1 VRPAEDLTD
10 IRDWSEGR
18 SAKRRSVLSERRMRI
33 NEPVTQR
40 EFDYPEVRGL
50 AGRSAEAA
58 KEIKSLISASVERV
72 KQGTPRQR
80 DDGSGPD

>member
-1 VRPAEDLTD
+1 
-10 IRDWSEGR
+10 
-18 SAKRRSVLSERRMRI
+18 
-33 NEPVTQR
+33 VTQR